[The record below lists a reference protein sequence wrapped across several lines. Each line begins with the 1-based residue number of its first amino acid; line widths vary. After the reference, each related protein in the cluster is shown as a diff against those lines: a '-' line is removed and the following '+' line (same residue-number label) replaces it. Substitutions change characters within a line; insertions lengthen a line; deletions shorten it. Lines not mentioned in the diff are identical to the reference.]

1 MLYFTIVIIDVN
13 NAKKDKDMKKY
24 INVAILVFPDSFVSG
39 VVGIDDIFKISNNF
53 CKQEK
58 DSFFKVT
65 FVSLENNSL
74 NNTHLSL
81 KSKNINEND
90 SYDIIIIPPLT
101 STSGLLVKQENI
113 TSWLIKMYH
122 KGSLLTSV
130 CAGSFLLAQTGLLD
144 FKKATTHWL
153 YENLFKENYTNINLQ
168 CEMIIIDEG
177 DIITA
182 GGLSAYMDLAL
193 YLVEKFQSREASN
206 FCANLLLVERGRDSQ
221 RSYKNLTTTLLIEDE
236 SIKKLLK
243 WMKNNLHKTLT
254 TKVLSSKIN
263 LQERT
268 FLRLFKK
275 TVQTTPNQY
284 LQNLRIE
291 EAKNL
296 LINSHKSFDHI
307 TNDVGFDNESSF
319 RRLFKRET
327 SLNPG
332 EYRKKFQ
339 Y

>member
-1 MLYFTIVIIDVN
+1 LVLPDTLISG
-13 NAKKDKDMKKY
+13 
-24 INVAILVFPDSFVSG
+24 AIGLE
-39 VVGIDDIFKISNNF
+39 DIFNISNNF
-53 CKQEK
+53 CKNEQ
-58 DSFFKVT
+58 DIDFKIN
-65 FVSLENNSL
+65 FVSLENDSIKNK
-74 NNTHLSL
+74 HLSL
-81 KSKNINEND
+81 KSENINEDNN
-90 SYDIIIIPPLT
+90 YDIVIIPPLT
-101 STSGLLVKQENI
+101 ATEQLTQEKEQI
-113 TSWLIKMYH
+113 ISWLIKMYH
-122 KGSLLTSV
+122 NGSLLTSV

-153 YENLFKENYTNINLQ
+153 YENLFKENYPNINLQ

-182 GGLSAYMDLAL
+182 GGMSAYVDLAL

-236 SIKKLLK
+236 SIKKLLS
-243 WMKNNLHKTLT
+243 WMKKNLHKTLT
-254 TKVLSSKIN
+254 TKLLASKVN
-263 LQERT
+263 LKERS

-296 LINSHKSFDHI
+296 LINTHKSFDHI